1 MRCSWKSLSRGA
13 QWILDGWKEDR
24 KITGCLNGWMNGR
37 KEGRRHAGGREGRP
51 ITHSARGHPHTH
63 KHACPHRWLSDS
75 EQWTDAFDRQD
86 PGERPHQPSGQ
97 GKLCT
102 EDSQQWEL
110 GSQRLA
116 GKTEKQVGTWIQN
129 SGREEIRNTSYSGGK
144 RSPGC
149 HGDESQRGNRQPLP
163 PRGQL

>member
-1 MRCSWKSLSRGA
+1 MREEGRADTSLTLHVVTH
-13 QWILDGWKEDR
+13 IHMNTPVLTD
-24 KITGCLNGWMNGR
+24 GCLTVSNGLMPLTGR
-37 KEGRRHAGGREGRP
+37 TQVR
-51 ITHSARGHPHTH
+51 
-63 KHACPHRWLSDS
+63 D
-75 EQWTDAFDRQD
+75 
-86 PGERPHQPSGQ
+86 PHQPSGQ

-129 SGREEIRNTSYSGGK
+129 SGREEIRNTSYCGGK